1 MTYQEIVDQISKYDE
16 SLDGY
21 YHCYRNLREELLRL
35 DAEIMRIN
43 KKKWLLEKQLFTP
56 TKCKPATEP
65 RKITKIKKSEKEVD
79 LKDLSMDEILR
90 VLKQLK
96 AQGA

>member
-1 MTYQEIVDQISKYDE
+1 MTYAEIVDQITKYDDR
-16 SLDGY
+16 LDAY
-21 YHCYRNLREELLRL
+21 YHCYRNLRDELTRL
-35 DAEIMRIN
+35 DSEIMRIN
-43 KKKWLLEKQLFTP
+43 KKKWLLEKQLFSV
-56 TKCKPATEP
+56 TKCKPALEP
-65 RKITKIKKSEKEVD
+65 RKVTKVKKSEKEVD

>member
-1 MTYQEIVDQISKYDE
+1 MTYPEIVDQISKYDDR
-16 SLDGY
+16 LDAY

-35 DAEIMRIN
+35 DSEIMRIN
-43 KKKWLLEKQLFTP
+43 KKKWLLEKQLFKP
-56 TKCKPATEP
+56 TKCKPALEP
-65 RKITKIKKSEKEVD
+65 KKVIKVKKSEKEVD
-79 LKDLSMDEILR
+79 LEDLSVDEILR

>member
-1 MTYQEIVDQISKYDE
+1 MTYVEIVEQIRKYDE
-16 SLDGY
+16 RLDAY

-35 DAEIMRIN
+35 DSEIMRIN
-43 KKKWLLEKQLFTP
+43 KKKWLLEKQLFSV

-65 RKITKIKKSEKEVD
+65 RKVTKIKKSEKEVD

-96 AQGA
+96 NQGA